1 MQIGSLP
8 RDAFYIELAQQV
20 PQQQP
25 RADGCL
31 GIEPTPIKEA
41 LAETVAWFR
50 SHPGHMKDAPM
61 PDETIEELP
70 ADDPATAAQTD
81 LDAETVASIAER
93 LDAMDRGHAW
103 TRDALHA
110 IEDYED
116 ATVGELAQQLERDVR
131 RLKTDVRRLKA
142 LALTD
147 RTDFGYRI
155 TARGSAFLAAE
166 EGRSE

>member
-1 MQIGSLP
+1 MKSETALYHCPGYAP
-8 RDAFYIELAQQV
+8 RTYACEAGETPGTLNLLDDAGEISVSGV
-20 PQQQP
+20 PVYEDP
-25 RADGCL
+25 
-31 GIEPTPIKEA
+31 
-41 LAETVAWFR
+41 
-50 SHPGHMKDAPM
+50 
-61 PDETIEELP
+61 ETIEELP